1 MSKLNLQYCSYLTCR
16 MVCQKNCLSE
26 FTVVTRQ
33 IFLYR
38 HPNKKNVVLPLRR
51 GNAQLSAHT
60 HYIFLLEII
69 ETGLSY
75 HVKYVVNANNENKAK
90 QS

>member
-1 MSKLNLQYCSYLTCR
+1 VPEKLPFRIHSGYSSDISIQTPK
-16 MVCQKNCLSE
+16 Q
-26 FTVVTRQ
+26 
-33 IFLYR
+33 
-38 HPNKKNVVLPLRR
+38 KNVVLPLRR